1 MHSQRLGLA
10 MVLICALTSEVVRA
24 DWRPEQQS
32 EFTSSCVQSCRD
44 SPNVRSAHKPKCAAY
59 CQCVLQEGQRRYSAA
74 DYEVL
79 NRLAAEDPN
88 SELLKPFAAF
98 YPICSRRVLGG

>member
-1 MHSQRLGLA
+1 MHWQRLGLA